1 MRLYS
6 YTELSFFINYTMS
19 RLIIGNRFKKGTL
32 FLLSIILLL
41 VVIGVLLPSSYHVE
55 RSIRIQNSSKSI
67 FPYLNNLQKW
77 GSWTSLN
84 VNKDYSLEQEFSGS
98 TQGIGSELSY
108 RGDKLGKGKIKI
120 IDNELDDHVSFS
132 LLINNRFKTIGNIKI
147 ESKTETDSKVTI
159 TLDGDVGFHLPNRYI
174 ILMMNNIAGSLFE
187 ESLNRLK
194 TVVESKKSQPT
205 DGL

>member
-1 MRLYS
+1 MM
-6 YTELSFFINYTMS
+6 LSFFINYSMS

-41 VVIGVLLPSSYHVE
+41 VVIGMLLPSSYHVE
-55 RSIRIQNSSKSI
+55 RSIQIKNSSKTI

-84 VNKDYSLEQEFSGS
+84 VTKDYSLEQEFSGS
-98 TQGIGSELSY
+98 NQGIGSELSY
-108 RGDKLGKGKIKI
+108 KGDKLGKGNIKI
-120 IDNELDDHVSFS
+120 VDNELDDHVSFL
-132 LLINNRFKTIGNIKI
+132 LLINNRFNTDGNIKI
-147 ESKTETDSKVTI
+147 ESISEMDSKVTI
-159 TLDGDVGFHLPNRYI
+159 SLDGNVGFHLPNRYI

-194 TVVESKKSQPT
+194 MVVEAKKSRPT
-205 DGL
+205 EGL

>member
-1 MRLYS
+1 
-6 YTELSFFINYTMS
+6 MS

-41 VVIGVLLPSSYHVE
+41 VVIGILLPSSYHVE
-55 RSIRIQNSSKSI
+55 RSIRINGSSKTI

-84 VNKDYSLEQEFSGS
+84 VTKDYSLEQQFSGS
-98 TQGIGSELSY
+98 NQGIGSELSY
-108 RGDKLGKGKIKI
+108 HGDKLGKGKIRI
-120 IDNELDDHVSFS
+120 VDNELNDHVSFS
-132 LLINNRFKTIGNIKI
+132 LLINNRFNTDGNIKI
-147 ESKTETDSKVTI
+147 ESKSEMDSKVII

-194 TVVESKKSQPT
+194 TIVESKKT
-205 DGL
+205 TATEGL

>member
-1 MRLYS
+1 
-6 YTELSFFINYTMS
+6 MS

-55 RSIRIQNSSKSI
+55 RSIRIKHSSKVI

-77 GSWTSLN
+77 SAWTSLN
-84 VNKDYSLEQEFSGS
+84 INKDYSLEQQFSGS
-98 TQGIGSELSY
+98 SQGIGSELSY
-108 RGDKLGKGKIKI
+108 HGDKLGKGKIKI
-120 IDNELDDHVSFS
+120 VDNEMNDHVSFS
-132 LLINNRFKTIGNIKI
+132 LLINNRFNTDGNIKI
-147 ESKTETDSKVTI
+147 ETISENDSRVII

-194 TVVESKKSQPT
+194 MIAESKKSKPT
-205 DGL
+205 EGL

>member
-1 MRLYS
+1 
-6 YTELSFFINYTMS
+6 MS

-55 RSIRIQNSSKSI
+55 RSIRINSSSKTI

-77 GSWTSLN
+77 SSWTSLN
-84 VNKDYSLEQEFSGS
+84 VNKDYSLEQQFSGS
-98 TQGIGSELSY
+98 TQGIGSEMAY
-108 RGDKLGKGKIKI
+108 HGDKLGKGKIKI
-120 IDNELDDHVSFS
+120 VDNELDDHVTFS
-132 LLINNRFKTIGNIKI
+132 LLINNRFNTDGNIKI
-147 ESKTETDSKVTI
+147 ESKSETDSKVII

-194 TVVESKKSQPT
+194 MVAEAKKSQST
-205 DGL
+205 EGL

>member
-1 MRLYS
+1 
-6 YTELSFFINYTMS
+6 MS

-55 RSIRIQNSSKSI
+55 RSIQIKNSSKVI

-77 GSWTSLN
+77 DSWTSLN
-84 VNKDYSLEQEFSGS
+84 ANKDYSLEQQFSGS
-98 TQGIGSELSY
+98 NQGIGSEMSY
-108 RGDKLGKGKIKI
+108 HGDKLGKGKIKI
-120 IDNELDDHVSFS
+120 VDNELDDHVSFS
-132 LLINNRFKTIGNIKI
+132 LLINNRFNTEGNIQI
-147 ESKTETDSKVTI
+147 ESLGETDSEVII
-159 TLDGDVGFHLPNRYI
+159 TLDGDVGFHLPNRFI

-194 TVVESKKSQPT
+194 MVVEAKKSPPT
-205 DGL
+205 EGL

>member
-1 MRLYS
+1 
-6 YTELSFFINYTMS
+6 MS

-55 RSIRIQNSSKSI
+55 RSINIKRSSKMI

-77 GSWTSLN
+77 SSWTSLN
-84 VNKDYSLEQEFSGS
+84 ANKDYSLELEFTGS
-98 TQGIGSELSY
+98 NQGIGSELSY

-120 IDNELDDHVSFS
+120 IDNELNDHVTFS
-132 LLINNRFKTIGNIKI
+132 LLINNRFNTAGNIMI
-147 ESKTETDSKVTI
+147 ESISETESEVII

-174 ILMMNNIAGSLFE
+174 ILMMNNIAGSLFD

-194 TVVESKKSQPT
+194 MVVEAKKSLPT
-205 DGL
+205 EGL

>member
-1 MRLYS
+1 
-6 YTELSFFINYTMS
+6 MS

-41 VVIGVLLPSSYHVE
+41 VVIGMLLPSSYHVE
-55 RSIRIQNSSKSI
+55 RSIQIKNTSKII

-84 VNKDYSLEQEFSGS
+84 VTKDYSLEQEFSGS
-98 TQGIGSELSY
+98 NQGIGSELSY
-108 RGDKLGKGKIKI
+108 KGDKLGKGNIKI
-120 IDNELDDHVSFS
+120 IDNELDDHVSFL
-132 LLINNRFKTIGNIKI
+132 LLINNRFNTDGNIKI
-147 ESKTETDSKVTI
+147 ESISEMDSKVTI
-159 TLDGDVGFHLPNRYI
+159 SLDGNVGFHLPNRYI

-194 TVVESKKSQPT
+194 MVVEAKKSRPT
-205 DGL
+205 EGL

>member
-1 MRLYS
+1 
-6 YTELSFFINYTMS
+6 MS

-55 RSIRIQNSSKSI
+55 RSTQIKNSSKAI

-77 GSWTSLN
+77 GAWTSLN
-84 VNKDYSLEQEFSGS
+84 VTKDYSLEQQFFGS
-98 TQGIGSELSY
+98 NQGIGSEMDY
-108 RGDKLGKGKIKI
+108 HGDKLGKGKIKI
-120 IDNELDDHVSFS
+120 VDNELDDHVSFS
-132 LLINNRFKTIGNIKI
+132 LLINNRFDTDGNIKI
-147 ESKTETDSKVTI
+147 ESQSEMDSKVTI
-159 TLDGDVGFHLPNRYI
+159 SLHGDVGFHLPNRYI

-194 TVVESKKSQPT
+194 MVVETKKSRPREC
-205 DGL
+205 L

>member
-1 MRLYS
+1 
-6 YTELSFFINYTMS
+6 MS

-55 RSIRIQNSSKSI
+55 RSIRIKNSSKVI

-77 GSWTSLN
+77 SSWTSLN
-84 VNKDYSLEQEFSGS
+84 ANKDYSLEQQFSGS
-98 TQGIGSELSY
+98 NQGIGSEMAY
-108 RGDKLGKGKIKI
+108 HGDKLGKGKIKI
-120 IDNELDDHVSFS
+120 VDNELDDHVSFS
-132 LLINNRFKTIGNIKI
+132 LLINNRFNTAGNIQI
-147 ESKTETDSKVTI
+147 ESLGETDSEVII
-159 TLDGDVGFHLPNRYI
+159 TLDGDVGFHLPNRFI

-194 TVVESKKSQPT
+194 LVVEAKKTPPRER
-205 DGL
+205 L

>member
-1 MRLYS
+1 MM
-6 YTELSFFINYTMS
+6 LSFFINYSMS

-41 VVIGVLLPSSYHVE
+41 VVIGMLLPSSYHVE
-55 RSIRIQNSSKSI
+55 RSIQIKNSSKII

-84 VNKDYSLEQEFSGS
+84 VTKDYSLEQEFSGS
-98 TQGIGSELSY
+98 NQGIGSELSY
-108 RGDKLGKGKIKI
+108 KGDKLGKGNIKI
-120 IDNELDDHVSFS
+120 IDNELDDHVSFL
-132 LLINNRFKTIGNIKI
+132 LLINNRFNTDGNIKI
-147 ESKTETDSKVTI
+147 ESISEMDSKVTI
-159 TLDGDVGFHLPNRYI
+159 SLDGNVGFHLPNRYI

-194 TVVESKKSQPT
+194 MVVEAKKSRPT
-205 DGL
+205 EGL

>member
-1 MRLYS
+1 
-6 YTELSFFINYTMS
+6 MS

-55 RSIRIQNSSKSI
+55 RSIRIKKSSKLI

-77 GSWTSLN
+77 SSWTSLN
-84 VNKDYSLEQEFSGS
+84 VNKDYSLEQQFSGS
-98 TQGIGSELSY
+98 AQGIGSEMAY
-108 RGDKLGKGKIKI
+108 HGDKLGKGKIKI
-120 IDNELDDHVSFS
+120 VDNEMDDHVSFS
-132 LLINNRFKTIGNIKI
+132 LLINNRFDTDGNIKI
-147 ESKTETDSKVTI
+147 ESISENDAEVII
-159 TLDGDVGFHLPNRYI
+159 TLHGDVGFHLPDRYI

-194 TVVESKKSQPT
+194 MVVEAKKSPPT
-205 DGL
+205 EGL

>member
-1 MRLYS
+1 
-6 YTELSFFINYTMS
+6 MS

-55 RSIRIQNSSKSI
+55 RSIQINNSSKAV

-77 GSWTSLN
+77 DSWTSLN
-84 VNKDYSLEQEFSGS
+84 VNKDYSLVQQFSGS
-98 TQGIGSELSY
+98 SQGIGSEMTY
-108 RGDKLGKGKIKI
+108 HGDKLGKGKIKI

-132 LLINNRFKTIGNIKI
+132 LLINNRFNTSGNIKI
-147 ESKTETDSKVTI
+147 ESISEINSKVTI

-194 TVVESKKSQPT
+194 TVVESKKTQPT
-205 DGL
+205 EGL

>member
-1 MRLYS
+1 
-6 YTELSFFINYTMS
+6 MS

-41 VVIGVLLPSSYHVE
+41 VVIGMLLPSSYHVE
-55 RSIRIQNSSKSI
+55 RSIQIKNSSKVI

-84 VNKDYSLEQEFSGS
+84 VTKDYSLVQQFSGS
-98 TQGIGSELSY
+98 NQGIGSELSY
-108 RGDKLGKGKIKI
+108 KGDKLGKGKIRI

-132 LLINNRFKTIGNIKI
+132 LLINNRFNTDGNIKI
-147 ESKTETDSKVTI
+147 ESISEMDSKVI
-159 TLDGDVGFHLPNRYI
+159 ISLDGDVGFHLPNRYI
-174 ILMMNNIAGSLFE
+174 ILMMNNIAGSLFD

-194 TVVESKKSQPT
+194 MLVEAKKSRST
-205 DGL
+205 KGL

>member
-1 MRLYS
+1 MM
-6 YTELSFFINYTMS
+6 LSFFINYSMS

-41 VVIGVLLPSSYHVE
+41 VVIGMLLPSSYHVE
-55 RSIRIQNSSKSI
+55 RSIQIKNSSKII

-84 VNKDYSLEQEFSGS
+84 VTKDYSLEQEFSGS
-98 TQGIGSELSY
+98 NQGIGSELSY
-108 RGDKLGKGKIKI
+108 KGDKLGKGNIKI
-120 IDNELDDHVSFS
+120 VDNELDDHVSFL
-132 LLINNRFKTIGNIKI
+132 LLINNRFNTDGNIKI
-147 ESKTETDSKVTI
+147 ESISEMDSKVTI
-159 TLDGDVGFHLPNRYI
+159 SLDGNVGFHLPNRYI

-194 TVVESKKSQPT
+194 MVVEAKKSRPT
-205 DGL
+205 EGL

>member
-1 MRLYS
+1 MM
-6 YTELSFFINYTMS
+6 LSFFINYSMS

-41 VVIGVLLPSSYHVE
+41 VVIGMLLPSSYHVE
-55 RSIRIQNSSKSI
+55 RSIQIKNTSKII

-84 VNKDYSLEQEFSGS
+84 VTKDYSLEQEFSGS
-98 TQGIGSELSY
+98 NQGIGSELSY
-108 RGDKLGKGKIKI
+108 KGDKLGKGNIKI
-120 IDNELDDHVSFS
+120 IDNELDDHVSFL
-132 LLINNRFKTIGNIKI
+132 LLINNRFNTDGNIKI
-147 ESKTETDSKVTI
+147 ESISEMDSKVTI
-159 TLDGDVGFHLPNRYI
+159 SLDGNVGFHLPNRYI

-194 TVVESKKSQPT
+194 MVVEAKKSRPT
-205 DGL
+205 EGL

>member
-1 MRLYS
+1 
-6 YTELSFFINYTMS
+6 MS

-55 RSIRIQNSSKSI
+55 RSTQIKNSSKAI

-77 GSWTSLN
+77 GAWTSLN
-84 VNKDYSLEQEFSGS
+84 VTKDYSLEQQFFGS
-98 TQGIGSELSY
+98 NQGIGSEMDY
-108 RGDKLGKGKIKI
+108 HGDKLGKGKIKI
-120 IDNELDDHVSFS
+120 VDNELDDHVSFS
-132 LLINNRFKTIGNIKI
+132 LLINNRFDTDGNIKI
-147 ESKTETDSKVTI
+147 ESQSEMDSKVTI
-159 TLDGDVGFHLPNRYI
+159 SLHGDVGFHLPNRYI

-194 TVVESKKSQPT
+194 MVVETKKSRPT
-205 DGL
+205 EGL

>member
-1 MRLYS
+1 
-6 YTELSFFINYTMS
+6 MS

-55 RSIRIQNSSKSI
+55 RSIRIKKSSKVI

-84 VNKDYSLEQEFSGS
+84 ANKDYSLEQQFSGS
-98 TQGIGSELSY
+98 NQGIGSEMAY
-108 RGDKLGKGKIKI
+108 HGDKLGKGKIKI
-120 IDNELDDHVSFS
+120 VDNELNDHVSFS
-132 LLINNRFKTIGNIKI
+132 LLINNRFKTDGVIQI
-147 ESKTETDSKVTI
+147 ESLAETDSEVII
-159 TLDGDVGFHLPNRYI
+159 TLDGDVGFHLPNRFI

-194 TVVESKKSQPT
+194 MVAEAKKSPPT
-205 DGL
+205 EGL

>member
-1 MRLYS
+1 
-6 YTELSFFINYTMS
+6 MS

-55 RSIRIQNSSKSI
+55 RSTQIKNSSKAI

-77 GSWTSLN
+77 GAWTSLN
-84 VNKDYSLEQEFSGS
+84 VTKDYSLEQQFFGS
-98 TQGIGSELSY
+98 NQGIGSEMAY
-108 RGDKLGKGKIKI
+108 HGDKLGKGKIKI
-120 IDNELDDHVSFS
+120 VDNELDDHVSFS
-132 LLINNRFKTIGNIKI
+132 LLINNRFDTDGNIKI
-147 ESKTETDSKVTI
+147 ESQSEMDSKVTI
-159 TLDGDVGFHLPNRYI
+159 SLHGDVGFHLPNRYI

-194 TVVESKKSQPT
+194 MVVETKKSRPREC
-205 DGL
+205 L